1 MESRVLSR
9 RLIILAVSAF
19 VASCILCLAVAVFL
33 LEEQSASA
41 ARLRRGIFLWRE
53 ISELKE
59 SMTDLAELLRDRIEG
74 VNSVNERVA
83 VHIERVREA
92 LPTPRT
98 RELVLQL
105 SDGFTRYL
113 DAWRKLAT
121 AAPADHER
129 LLAET
134 SKILETDA
142 NRACDELESH
152 LDLWIE
158 DTEREHRQVIRALAW
173 GLVFIGVAAALS
185 GAFVGFAVA
194 RGLSRSI
201 RQIQF
206 QIQDATGKLN
216 PRFPLIDLP
225 SGGDWNQVQVQF
237 QVLHAQIER
246 TVEQLQEREREASRA
261 DQLAAVGQLAAGVA
275 HEIRNPLT
283 SIKLLVQAGIENAET
298 EPMSRE
304 DLQIVER
311 EARRM
316 EQSLQAFLDFARPPQ
331 LRKHPCDVRG
341 IIART
346 AELLR
351 GRAQK
356 QEVAIRYDEGGEVAT
371 IDADATQVQQVLVNL
386 GLNALDAM
394 PDGGELRFSVG
405 SEPGRLVLQ
414 VLDTGTGVPPE
425 MRERLFRPFASSKE
439 TGLGLGL
446 VICRRIIEDHGGRIE
461 FRDRGGRG
469 ACFRIE
475 LPVSEGGER

>member
-1 MESRVLSR
+1 MDARVLSR
-9 RLIILAVSAF
+9 RLIILAVTAF
-19 VASCILCLAVAVFL
+19 VASCTLCIAVAVFL
-33 LEEQSASA
+33 LEEQTASA

-53 ISELKE
+53 LSELKE
-59 SMTDLAELLRDRIEG
+59 SMTDLAGLLRDRIEG
-74 VNSVNERVA
+74 VSSLNDRISH
-83 VHIERVREA
+83 HIERIHED

-105 SDGFTRYL
+105 NAGFLRYL
-113 DAWRKLAT
+113 EAWRKLDR
-121 AAPADHER
+121 AAPPEHER
-129 LLAET
+129 LLTET
-134 SKILETDA
+134 SKVLESDA
-142 NRACDELESH
+142 SKTCEELESH
-152 LDLWIE
+152 LNLWIE
-158 DTEREHRQVIRALAW
+158 DTEREHRQIVRALAW
-173 GLVFIGVAAALS
+173 GLVFIGVAAATS

-216 PRFPLIDLP
+216 PRFATIDLP
-225 SGGDWNQVQVQF
+225 TGNDWNQVQVQL

-246 TVEQLQEREREASRA
+246 TVDQLQEREREASRA
-261 DQLAAVGQLAAGVA
+261 EQLAAVGQLAAGVA

-298 EPMSRE
+298 ESMSRE

-331 LRKHPCDVRG
+331 LRKHPCDARV
-341 IIART
+341 IIAHT

-356 QEVAIRYDEGGEVAT
+356 LGVTIRYDERKEIAP
-371 IDADATQVQQVLVNL
+371 INADATQIQQVLVNL
-386 GLNALDAM
+386 GLNSLDAM
-394 PDGGELRFSVG
+394 PSGGELRFSIDSV
-405 SEPGRLVLQ
+405 PGRLVIR

-461 FRDRGGRG
+461 FSDRAGGG

-475 LPVSEGGER
+475 LPVSEEG